1 MVKKARKPR
10 PYKEPVVKEPELE
23 DSDEL
28 EDSEEIEDS
37 EEESEEVQDSAPV
50 ASFGRRRPQPS
61 KKFFTAL
68 LMEGLTYE
76 LYGMKFRRGVPQ
88 QVPYKYISK
97 FKTNGWFQLSNL

>member
-10 PYKEPVVKEPELE
+10 PYKGPVVEQPEIDESEDLE
-23 DSDEL
+23 ESEEEL
-28 EDSEEIEDS
+28 EDSEEEL
-37 EEESEEVQDSAPV
+37 EESAPV

-76 LYGMKFRRGVPQ
+76 IYGMKFRRGVPQ